1 MEPCSPAA
9 EGSAQMPLPPGPLR
23 VVYGQVTLRPQIPR
37 ECAQSQAVGGRGSE
51 LRRRAPPRQ
60 EDRAQRPPRGG
71 RPVLPGP
78 PQEGPR
84 PSPAGRVSLRHLQR
98 GAGGGRASG
107 PQPPSPPGLPS
118 SPGTPPTW
126 GARVATGRR
135 DPRGDLGPRTRL
147 GAPGTGGLRMALC
160 VSALCG
166 QRRLFH
172 PRWVPGPE
180 ATKAGGQGSRAG
192 QGWAGAACHG

>member
-1 MEPCSPAA
+1 MRPVPGSGGPGVIAEKTSPA
-9 EGSAQMPLPPGPLR
+9 PPG
-23 VVYGQVTLRPQIPR
+23 RP
-37 ECAQSQAVGGRGSE
+37 GSE
-51 LRRRAPPRQ
+51 TTTRRTPCPAGASPGRAPSVPSRPRLAAASPAW
-60 EDRAQRPPRGG
+60 RWRWACVRPP
-71 RPVLPGP
+71 
-78 PQEGPR
+78 
-84 PSPAGRVSLRHLQR
+84 
-98 GAGGGRASG
+98 AS
-107 PQPPSPPGLPS
+107 QPPWPALF
-118 SPGTPPTW
+118 TWAPPTW